1 MYGPSTGA
9 GILIV
14 DMPSLS
20 DGSTKQKCT
29 LTDCVITRR
38 TITPG
43 TGIRRR
49 RRGARIAACW
59 ADSRKAAHIAFKP
72 DWIRHRKAAPFKR
85 NATRCPKPFPPASS
99 PSPARASSPI
109 SPTRPGSLAS
119 RWQFADEPAPA
130 PAKAGE
136 GTV

>member
-72 DWIRHRKAAPFKR
+72 DWP
-85 NATRCPKPFPPASS
+85 CPAGYPPD
-99 PSPARASSPI
+99 ARGWPRTA
-109 SPTRPGSLAS
+109 
-119 RWQFADEPAPA
+119 
-130 PAKAGE
+130 
-136 GTV
+136 